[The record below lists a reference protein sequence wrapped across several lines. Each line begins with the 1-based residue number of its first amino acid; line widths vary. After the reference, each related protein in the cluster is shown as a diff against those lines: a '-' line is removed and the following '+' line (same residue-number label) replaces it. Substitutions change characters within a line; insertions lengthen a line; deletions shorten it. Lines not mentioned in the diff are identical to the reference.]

1 MAEHGLIEVQSVRL
15 RRGNQQ
21 VLDNITVSVDQHDV
35 LVVIGPSGSG
45 KSSLLRC
52 INRLSAIEGGA
63 IRVGGQDIRD
73 LPTVNLRQKIG
84 MVFQKS
90 AAFEGTVAENIAY
103 GPRLQG
109 RTLSETKIQTLMQQ
123 AALEPELMHQ
133 DAKSLSGGQEQRLC
147 IARALANQPDVLLLD
162 EPTSALDPIAT
173 HRIEDILLRLRAENG
188 LTLIWVSH
196 SIEQARR
203 VADHVLFLR
212 AGRVVRWD
220 TASAMLDTTNGDLR
234 VLAFA
239 EGVENRE
246 TNEVD
251 DSS

>member
-1 MAEHGLIEVQSVRL
+1 MQGNTLIDIQSVGL
-15 RRGNQQ
+15 RRGQQ
-21 VLDNITVSVDQHDV
+21 LVLEDITLTVNRHEV

-52 INRLSAIEGGA
+52 INRLTALDSGTILVDGK
-63 IRVGGQDIRD
+63 DFRD
-73 LPTVNLRQKIG
+73 LPILELRKKIG

-90 AAFEGTVAENIAY
+90 ASFEGTVAENIAF
-103 GPRLQG
+103 GPQLQG
-109 RTLSETKIQTLMQQ
+109 THLSKEQILNLMQQ
-123 AALEPELMHQ
+123 AALEPDLINR
-133 DAKSLSGGQEQRLC
+133 DAKTLSGGQEQRLA

-173 HRIEDILLRLRAENG
+173 HRIEEILLKLRDESG

-203 VADHVLFLR
+203 VADRVLFLQE
-212 AGRVVRWD
+212 GHIIRWD
-220 TASAMLDTTNGDLR
+220 TTSALLDAEHGDSR

-239 EGVENRE
+239 SGDEDLSTKEDE
-246 TNEVD
+246 
-251 DSS
+251 